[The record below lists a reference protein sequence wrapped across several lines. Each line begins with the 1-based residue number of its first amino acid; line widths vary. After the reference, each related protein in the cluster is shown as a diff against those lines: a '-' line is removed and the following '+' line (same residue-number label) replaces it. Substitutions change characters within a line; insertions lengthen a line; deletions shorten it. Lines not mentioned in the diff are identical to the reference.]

1 MHITATP
8 KPGHRWSARHS
19 AMLATGGGSA
29 RVALTVMHIRA
40 RAFGDH

>member
-1 MHITATP
+1 MHIIATP

-19 AMLATGGGSA
+19 AMLATGCGSA
-29 RVALTVMHIRA
+29 WVALTAVHVRA